1 MKIAIN
7 CSFLQPRGGG
17 IAEYIYNLV
26 NHLAQIDTVNEYLL
40 YVLADQEAYCRSKLP
55 NNIRIKPMPY
65 GTGFWSVI
73 KRSALSRQY
82 WLQEEETEK
91 FDLFHSPFFHAPKF
105 RKAKVLLTVH
115 DLRLYR
121 YPSTYTLPRFLYL
134 YSAVRNSIRRAN
146 SIITI
151 SQFTKDEILAT
162 CSTDAKKIHVVHE
175 AINREDFTTEKIGN
189 AQTTPEAQQLNGKHF
204 ILSVGHI
211 EPRKN
216 YERLILAFQELKK
229 QPNTKN
235 LKLVIVGKKAHGYK
249 KVMALIDN
257 NPDVIYMNFISRE
270 LLLWLYKNA
279 DLFVFPSYYEGF
291 GFPPLEAA
299 CFDTISA
306 CSNVS
311 CIPEICGD
319 AAIYFNPYS
328 IDEMA
333 EALRKGLFD
342 QKTIQRQHQNIQ
354 QNLNR
359 FSWKKNAEETLRI
372 YNQINSNV

>member
-7 CSFLQPRGGG
+7 CSFLQPKGGG

-26 NHLAQIDTVNEYLL
+26 NHLSKIDTTNEYLL
-40 YVLADQEAYCRSKLP
+40 YVLADQEVYCRSKLP
-55 NNIRIKPMPY
+55 NNMCIKPIPY
-65 GTGFWSVI
+65 GTGFWSVV
-73 KRSALSRQY
+73 KRSALSRRF
-82 WLQEEETEK
+82 WLHEEEIEK
-91 FDLFHSPFFHAPKF
+91 FDIFHSPFFHAPKF

-134 YSAVRNSIRRAN
+134 YSAVRNSIRRAD

-162 CSTDAKKIHVVHE
+162 CSADAEKIHVIHE
-175 AINREDFTTEKIGN
+175 AINREDFTEEKIGN
-189 AQTTPEAQQLNGKHF
+189 ASSSPEAKQLSGSPF

-229 QPNTKN
+229 LPNTDN

-249 KVMALIDN
+249 KVMQLIN
-257 NPDVIYMNFISRE
+257 NTPDVVYLNFISRE

-279 DLFVFPSYYEGF
+279 GLFVFPSYYEGF

-306 CSNVS
+306 CSNAS

-328 IDEMA
+328 IDEMT
-333 EALRKGLFD
+333 EALHKGLFD
-342 QKTIQRQHQNIQ
+342 QKTIQHQHKNIQ

-359 FSWKKNAEETLRI
+359 FSWLKNAAETLRI
-372 YNQINSNV
+372 YNQILNNA